1 MAFAGIT
8 STKLEPAQHLRDFI
22 WLNPH
27 VSKPR
32 VSIVVVNWKTPRL
45 LAGALRSVLAD
56 GNFRQF
62 EIFVVDNNSGDGSVE
77 MLHRDFPS
85 VITVANKDNVG
96 FAVACNQVIPE
107 AKGEY
112 VLLLNPDTVVV
123 DEAISKL
130 ADYLDQNPSCA
141 AVGPKVLNPDG
152 TLQLACRRSFPTP
165 EAAFYRLTYLSRIF
179 PENPV
184 FARYNLTNADPDL
197 ELEVDAL
204 SGSCMMV
211 RKSCIDKIGL
221 LDEDIFMFGEDID
234 WCWRLKKNGWSVRY
248 LPTAVVYHYHGA
260 SSRFRRVGATINL
273 HKGMEVFYRK
283 HLAAKYWL
291 PFNIAVYSAIWFRA
305 GVFILLS
312 ILQDALSKKE
322 SGVCERDV
330 AASDELFACMTNL
343 KPSKLQTA
351 LPEKEIAHR

>member
-1 MAFAGIT
+1 M
-8 STKLEPAQHLRDFI
+8 
-22 WLNPH
+22 
-27 VSKPR
+27 SKPR

-56 GNFRQF
+56 RNSTQF

-77 MLHRDFPS
+77 MLRRDFPS
-85 VITVANKDNVG
+85 VITLANNRNLG

-107 AKGEY
+107 AKGDY

-123 DEAISKL
+123 DEAVSKL
-130 ADYLDQNPSCA
+130 ADYLDENPNCA
-141 AVGPKVLNPDG
+141 AIGPKVLNPDG

-179 PENPV
+179 PNNPV
-184 FARYNLTNADPDL
+184 FARYNLTNADPDM

-234 WCWRLKKNGWSVRY
+234 WCWRLKQCGWSVRY
-248 LPTAVVYHYHGA
+248 LPSAVVYHYHGA

-291 PFNIAVYSAIWFRA
+291 PFNLAVYTAIWFRA
-305 GVFILLS
+305 GIFVLLS
-312 ILQDALSKKE
+312 VLQDAVSKKDT
-322 SGVCERDV
+322 SVDQRDV

-343 KPSKLQTA
+343 KSGNVQTVS
-351 LPEKEIAHR
+351 PEKEIALR